1 MKTIELTNIYKSFGT
16 KTVLHDVSLQVE
28 EGEILGLLGPSGAG
42 KTTILNIL
50 TGQLMQDSGTASL
63 LGCDSQHLQEEHYD
77 QIGLVLD
84 TCGIYER
91 LSVKD
96 NLMMFAKLHKK
107 TIQDVRTVLKQVGLA
122 SEVKTIA
129 GAMSKGMKQ
138 RLIFARAILHSP
150 KVLFLDEPTSGLDP
164 QTSKQ
169 MHRIIER
176 MKAQGATIF
185 LTTHNM
191 EETTKL
197 CDHVALLHAGG
208 IVAYGTPKQLC
219 LAHMDERKAIV
230 EFQDGSTL
238 SVNMNPSD
246 ESLISSIWTRDD
258 LVSIHSIEPNL
269 EDVFLSLTGRRLEG

>member
-1 MKTIELTNIYKSFGT
+1 MKTIELTKVCKSFG
-16 KTVLHDVSLQVE
+16 KKDVLKDVSLQVE

-50 TGQLMQDSGTASL
+50 TGQLTQSAGAALL
-63 LGCDSQHLQEEHYD
+63 LGCDSQHLQEQHYD

-84 TCGIYER
+84 TCGLYER

-96 NLMMFAKLHKK
+96 NLMMFAKLHKR
-107 TIQDVRTVLKQVGLA
+107 TMQDVLYVLEQVGLA
-122 SEVKTIA
+122 HELKTIV
-129 GAMSKGMKQ
+129 GTMSKGMKQ

-169 MHRIIER
+169 IYMIIEGL
-176 MKAQGATIF
+176 KKQGTTIF
-185 LTTHNM
+185 LTTHDM
-191 EETTKL
+191 EEATQL
-197 CDHVALLHAGG
+197 CDHVALLYEGS

-219 LAHMDERKAIV
+219 LAHMDERSAIV
-230 EFQDGSTL
+230 EFKDGSTCTV
-238 SVNMNPSD
+238 SMHPSD
-246 ESLISSIWTRDD
+246 QSLISKIWTRDD
-258 LVSIHSIEPNL
+258 LISIHSIEPNL